1 MAVNLQENPLY
12 FRMVEVLV
20 TLCLN
25 MKVDLS
31 PKTTIQ
37 TQYHL
42 LGGEIQRHKALSHLS
57 LFAFRLQPR
66 LNLKEISKA
75 KSAFYNSTAFKT
87 VLLSFFIRCLNRL
100 VVLQF
105 FCHFILHLFAKQV

>member
-12 FRMVEVLV
+12 FRMFQVWV

-31 PKTTIQ
+31 QKTTIQ

-42 LGGEIQRHKALSHLS
+42 LGGEIQRHKALSHPS
-57 LFAFRLQPR
+57 LLAFRLQPR
-66 LNLKEISKA
+66 LNLKEISKE
-75 KSAFYNSTAFKT
+75 KSAFHNSTAWGSK
-87 VLLSFFIRCLNRL
+87 
-100 VVLQF
+100 QF
-105 FCHFILHLFAKQV
+105 YYFSQ

>member
-1 MAVNLQENPLY
+1 
-12 FRMVEVLV
+12 MVEVLV

-57 LFAFRLQPR
+57 LFAF
-66 LNLKEISKA
+66 S
-75 KSAFYNSTAFKT
+75 YN
-87 VLLSFFIRCLNRL
+87 
-100 VVLQF
+100 QG
-105 FCHFILHLFAKQV
+105 

>member
-1 MAVNLQENPLY
+1 MFE
-12 FRMVEVLV
+12 FESRF
-20 TLCLN
+20 
-25 MKVDLS
+25 KS

-42 LGGEIQRHKALSHLS
+42 LGGEIQRHKALSHPS
-57 LFAFRLQPR
+57 LLAFRLQPT

-75 KSAFYNSTAFKT
+75 DSAFHNSTTWGST
-87 VLLSFFIRCLNRL
+87 VLIFFACCFNLL

-105 FCHFILHLFAKQV
+105 FCFSILHPFAKQAWSARIQYM

>member
-1 MAVNLQENPLY
+1 MAVNLHENPFY
-12 FRMVEVLV
+12 FRMFQVLV

-37 TQYHL
+37 TQYRL
-42 LGGEIQRHKALSHLS
+42 LGGEIQRHKALSHPS
-57 LFAFRLQPR
+57 LLTFRLQQR

-75 KSAFYNSTAFKT
+75 DSVS
-87 VLLSFFIRCLNRL
+87 
-100 VVLQF
+100 
-105 FCHFILHLFAKQV
+105 